1 MQFGWWRLFLVTL
14 GACSPSVSAVPLT
27 AGASPS
33 AEPAIAKP
41 TSVVASSAT
50 TNPSSA
56 PVAASAMPH
65 TPASDFVPTN
75 PDTFK
80 DCYRL
85 LEAVMP
91 FAKQTLTRHHEF
103 YPFGATLDSS
113 GQGALT
119 AASTGDEHPDSR
131 TLIDYLRK
139 GYQDGAKSGRLRAT
153 ALVSDIATVRPGAT
167 EKTDAIAV
175 MLDHRDGYSV
185 IFIFPY
191 SFSPDGELQI
201 GEMVSRDGANDIF
214 AR

>member
-1 MQFGWWRLFLVTL
+1 MQFGWWCLLLVTFA
-14 GACSPSVSAVPLT
+14 ACSSSVSAVPLT
-27 AGASPS
+27 AGASRS
-33 AEPAIAKP
+33 VEPATTKAS
-41 TSVVASSAT
+41 SVVASSAPA
-50 TNPSSA
+50 NPSSA
-56 PVAASAMPH
+56 PVATTAMPR
-65 TPASDFVPTN
+65 TPAADFVPTN

-91 FAKQTLTRHHEF
+91 FAKQTLTRYHEL

-139 GYQDGAKSGRLRAT
+139 GYQDGAKSGKLRAT
-153 ALVSDIATVRPGAT
+153 ALVFDIATVPPGAT

-191 SFSPDGELQI
+191 SFSPDGEIHI
-201 GEMVSRDGANDIF
+201 GEMFSRDGANDIF
-214 AR
+214 PR